1 MSFRPKKYSG
11 SRVLIVSVILA
22 GVIVSGFVKT
32 PNHVGGGTAMMV
44 LIIVLA
50 VFFKATFEYFFNK

>member
-1 MSFRPKKYSG
+1 M
-11 SRVLIVSVILA
+11 LIVSVILA